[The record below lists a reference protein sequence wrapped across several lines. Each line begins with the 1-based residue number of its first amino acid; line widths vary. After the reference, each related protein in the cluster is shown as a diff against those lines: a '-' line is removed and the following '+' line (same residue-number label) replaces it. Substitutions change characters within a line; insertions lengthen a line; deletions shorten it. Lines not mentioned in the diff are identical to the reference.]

1 MTRGGEGVAQH
12 LGSDLLGQLGMRN
25 AGVVDEDIGRTA

>member
-1 MTRGGEGVAQH
+1 MTRGGEGVAQL

-25 AGVVDEDIGRTA
+25 AGVVDEDIDRTV